1 MLFCPP
7 CYRGSANTGW
17 TGWALWRTRGSRVC
31 VRQGHLRAGSGPG
44 MSKQQETILT
54 QHTRFPASVGTDGEH
69 QTAPALTGT
78 TEERKQ
84 VGGQQGA
91 TEAVD

>member
-1 MLFCPP
+1 
-7 CYRGSANTGW
+7 
-17 TGWALWRTRGSRVC
+17 
-31 VRQGHLRAGSGPG
+31 
-44 MSKQQETILT
+44 MSKRQETILT